1 MNNYP
6 IRKPRIQRFKG
17 GDGPTMLTRRRRQA
31 ACVEGRGMKEGQTNV
46 KILSNT
52 VRESRRINHNIE
64 TLEPRIFVSIARL
77 RDNSLKSNSKYLPKD
92 EGAFLCSSFTAA
104 SSAFV
109 Y

>member
-1 MNNYP
+1 
-6 IRKPRIQRFKG
+6 
-17 GDGPTMLTRRRRQA
+17 MLTRRRRQA
-31 ACVEGRGMKEGQTNV
+31 ACVEGRGMKEGQTDV
-46 KILSNT
+46 KILLNT